1 MMLNQ
6 MPAGRP
12 EPQWTQY
19 DPGSDF
25 EDCEYRVDEMEILGV
40 KQKYILI
47 RGTFTKS
54 TNPVSIDMPAGVNVF
69 FPMTNNGFAVEF
81 TETDGTLAV
90 GTTSVVVNNAYSN
103 TIIFNN
109 LRRQMFWFLIFA
121 RVR

>member
-40 KQKYILI
+40 KQKYIII
-47 RGTFTKS
+47 RGTIMIYTS
-54 TNPVSIDMPAGVNVF
+54 TIIYMPEGINVYNPFSYGGFVIEYDALAGENRF
-69 FPMTNNGFAVEF
+69 YA
-81 TETDGTLAV
+81 
-90 GTTSVVVNNAYSN
+90 TTVAVNNYSYTSLKFSN
-103 TIIFNN
+103 M
-109 LRRQMFWFLIFA
+109 LGAGSRFLLFA
-121 RVR
+121 RVK